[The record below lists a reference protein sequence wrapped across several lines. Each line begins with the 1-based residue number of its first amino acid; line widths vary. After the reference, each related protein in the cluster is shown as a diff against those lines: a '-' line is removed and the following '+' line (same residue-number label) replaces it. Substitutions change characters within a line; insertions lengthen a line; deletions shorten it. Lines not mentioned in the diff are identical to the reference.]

1 MKKVWE
7 ALIYGTQ
14 LHFWNSG
21 SISISISI
29 SKILTINDFQITFR
43 FENQQFVYT
52 YTLRIMLRLYS
63 MIKGYTEKHDIVVIY
78 DLCGYN
84 FSGLCRGKTVC
95 QLTEVKRT

>member
-1 MKKVWE
+1 MKEVWE

-21 SISISISI
+21 SISI

-63 MIKGYTEKHDIVVIY
+63 MIKGYTEKHDINISNSTEKISAASVFTSIEHSH
-78 DLCGYN
+78 DL
-84 FSGLCRGKTVC
+84 
-95 QLTEVKRT
+95 

>member
-1 MKKVWE
+1 MKEVWE

-63 MIKGYTEKHDIVVIY
+63 MIKGYTEKHDINISNSTEKISAASVFTSIEHSH
-78 DLCGYN
+78 DL
-84 FSGLCRGKTVC
+84 
-95 QLTEVKRT
+95 